1 MDKDGY
7 LSFSEFNNMVSVTL
21 DELTESKV
29 KQTFDSLDTD
39 WDGYLTLEDLKRIF
53 INESEIDE
61 EFLLQIFNE
70 VDLDKDGLISYDEFK
85 QNLLIY
91 RNNDS

>member
-7 LSFSEFNNMVSVTL
+7 LSFSEFINMAGIIL

-29 KQTFDSLDTD
+29 KQTFESLDSD
-39 WDGYLTLEDLKRIF
+39 GSGYLTLEDLKGIF

-61 EFLLQIFNE
+61 EFL
-70 VDLDKDGLISYDEFK
+70 
-85 QNLLIY
+85 
-91 RNNDS
+91 